1 MVLAE
6 DNCKFYSN
14 ALVRGVGL
22 VDEHTLPIAGLAS
35 FGPRRRRSGE
45 LGCSVRQPIDAMR
58 VQRTDG
64 HQQFLTRPEGIDAQ
78 LRQVLGRQRGEHVD
92 VHLVDDECA

>member
-1 MVLAE
+1 
-6 DNCKFYSN
+6 
-14 ALVRGVGL
+14 
-22 VDEHTLPIAGLAS
+22 
-35 FGPRRRRSGE
+35 
-45 LGCSVRQPIDAMR
+45 MR

-92 VHLVDDECA
+92 VHLVDDERA